1 MYVFLT
7 PLFHLWD
14 DDISPFTILVQLT
27 SILTQK
33 ECANHF
39 FALNKSCR
47 ARKNEFIE
55 CLKNTYSQCICK
67 LLNLVLNEHFGLLIL
82 WTLPNPSRFVYQNWS
97 TNLPK
102 PSKDPKLWS
111 LNLRIVGVSKMFGGE
126 FQFFTSPGCGFSS

>member
-33 ECANHF
+33 EYSNHF

-47 ARKNEFIE
+47 ARKNEA
-55 CLKNTYSQCICK
+55 
-67 LLNLVLNEHFGLLIL
+67 V
-82 WTLPNPSRFVYQNWS
+82 W
-97 TNLPK
+97 
-102 PSKDPKLWS
+102 D
-111 LNLRIVGVSKMFGGE
+111 
-126 FQFFTSPGCGFSS
+126 FTSQNYDVYVNSTHFVHIERFMSSSFAIFYV